1 MPTEPHDNQSDA
13 DTRPAAESE
22 LPCADPSQ
30 EDIAVIP
37 SMPPVPD
44 QPRTPHER
52 KGPSLTDDNRFRSGR
67 LKGLTMTGAIIALSW
82 PVLTESFLNSLV
94 GLVDT
99 ALSAG
104 LEDGE
109 AAADAI
115 GGASYIMW
123 LIGLVIMALGIGAT
137 ALIARSFGKS
147 RLAVA
152 GTILG
157 QTTTLA
163 LIAGVT
169 VGILVWFGAPFMT
182 HALNMS
188 DAAAQYFRDYMQII
202 ALGTPVATLLFGLIA
217 CSRGAG
223 DSVSPLYA
231 MGVRNIVNIA
241 VSWTASGAEIFGYAP
256 PLSLDMGVTGIAVGT
271 VVGDFA
277 GMLVIL
283 LRATSG
289 GWSIRLRLKRM
300 KPHWHTVRRI
310 VRLGIPNFIETFG
323 MWFGNFI
330 IIFFVG
336 QIMLFTATEGL
347 LGSHMIAIRIEA
359 FSFLPG
365 FAMGT
370 AAATL
375 AGQYIGARRPDLA
388 KRAVLVCTAV
398 AASIMTT
405 LGVVLIAFPHA
416 ITGALSQQPIH
427 LDQVPKLLIICGII
441 QLPFAL
447 SIVFRTAMR
456 GAGDVRSVMVLTWI
470 TTYLLRIPIAY
481 ISSGVDIQIPEWLG
495 NGTIHNPGPFEP
507 SLAGLWIGMCAELV
521 LRGLIFTV
529 YFLKGRWLNAKV

>member
-1 MPTEPHDNQSDA
+1 LPDDQTPNRD
-13 DTRPAAESE
+13 DTNTDFRPAAESE
-22 LPCADPSQ
+22 LPYADPDQ
-30 EDIAVIP
+30 EEMAVVPTGAPIP
-37 SMPPVPD
+37 DPV
-44 QPRTPHER
+44 RTR
-52 KGPSLTDDNRFRSGR
+52 GPTLTDDNRFRSGR
-67 LKGLTMTGAIIALSW
+67 LAGLTMTGAIITLSW

-137 ALIARSFGKS
+137 ALIARSVGKS

-163 LIAGVT
+163 LIAGAI
-169 VGILVWFGAPFMT
+169 VGTLVWFFAPLMT
-182 HALNMS
+182 DALNMS
-188 DAAAQYFRDYMQII
+188 DAASAYFREYMRII
-202 ALGTPVATLLFGLIA
+202 AIGTPAATLLFGLIA

-223 DSVSPLYA
+223 DSISPLIA
-231 MGVRNIVNIA
+231 MGVRNVVNIT
-241 VSWTASGAEIFGYAP
+241 VSWCASGAILFDTAP
-256 PLSLDMGVTGIAVGT
+256 PLSMDMGVTGIAVGT
-271 VVGDFA
+271 VAGDIA

-310 VRLGIPNFIETFG
+310 VRLGLPNFVETFG

-330 IIFFVG
+330 MIFFVG
-336 QIMLFTATEGL
+336 QIMLANASGGL

-359 FSFLPG
+359 FSFMPG
-365 FAMGT
+365 FAMGI

-388 KRAVLVCTAV
+388 KRAVLVCTAM
-398 AASIMTT
+398 AATIMTT
-405 LGVVLIAFPHA
+405 LGIILILFPRA
-416 ITGALSQQPIH
+416 ITGALSQQPTH
-427 LDQVPKLLIICGII
+427 LEQVPNLLIICGVI
-441 QLPFAL
+441 QLPFAIG
-447 SIVFRTAMR
+447 IVLRSSMR
-456 GAGDVRSVMVLTWI
+456 GAGDVHAVMVITWI
-470 TTYLLRIPIAY
+470 TTYAVRLPFAY
-481 ISSGVDIQIPEWLG
+481 IASGVDIHLP
-495 NGTIHNPGPFEP
+495 NGKVIANPFPWEP
-507 SLAGLWIGMCAELV
+507 SLAGLWIGMCSELIIRS
-521 LRGLIFTV
+521 LLFTT
-529 YFLKGRWLNAKV
+529 YFMRGRWLNAKV

>member
-1 MPTEPHDNQSDA
+1 MTADPPEQFDDA
-13 DTRPAAESE
+13 DTQPAAESE
-22 LPCADPSQ
+22 LPCADPDQQ
-30 EDIAVIP
+30 EISVVP
-37 SMPPVPD
+37 STAPVPD
-44 QPRTPHER
+44 KPAQR
-52 KGPSLTDDNRFRSGR
+52 GPTLTDDNRFRSGK

-99 ALSAG
+99 TLSAG

-137 ALIARSFGKS
+137 ALIARSVGKS

-157 QTTTLA
+157 QTTLLA
-163 LIAGVT
+163 LLSGVT
-169 VGILVWFGAPFMT
+169 VGTLIWFLAPLMT
-182 HALNMS
+182 DALNMS
-188 DAAAQYFRDYMQII
+188 DTAAGYFRDYMQII
-202 ALGTPVATLLFGLIA
+202 ALGTPAATLLFGLIA

-223 DSVSPLYA
+223 DSVSPLIA
-231 MGVRNIVNIA
+231 MTVRNIVNIA
-241 VSWTASGAEIFGYAP
+241 VSWIASGADLFGHAP
-256 PLSLDMGVTGIAVGT
+256 PASLDMGVTGIAVGT
-271 VVGDFA
+271 VVGDVA

-300 KPHWHTVRRI
+300 KPHWITIRRI

-336 QIMLFTATEGL
+336 QIMLSNNSEGL

-388 KRAVLVCTAV
+388 KRAVLVCTGV

-405 LGVVLIAFPHA
+405 LGVIMIVFPTA
-416 ITGALSQQPIH
+416 ITKALSQQPTH
-427 LDQVPKLLIICGII
+427 LEQVPSLLIICGAI
-441 QLPFAL
+441 QLPFAVGICL
-447 SIVFRTAMR
+447 RSAMR
-456 GAGDVRSVMVLTWI
+456 GAGDVHAVMVITWI
-470 TTYLLRIPIAY
+470 TTYAVRLPFAY
-481 ISSGVDIQIPEWLG
+481 IASGVDIAIPEWLG
-495 NGTIHNPGPFEP
+495 NGTITNPMPWES
-507 SLAGLWIGMCAELV
+507 SLAGLWIGMCAELIV
-521 LRGLIFTV
+521 RSLLFTA
-529 YFLKGRWLNAKV
+529 YFMRGRWLNAKV

>member
-1 MPTEPHDNQSDA
+1 MPTDPPDHHD
-13 DTRPAAESE
+13 DTDIDFQPAAESE
-22 LPCADPSQ
+22 LPCADPDQ
-30 EDIAVIP
+30 EEMTVVP
-37 SMPPVPD
+37 SMAPVPD
-44 QPRTPHER
+44 QPKPR
-52 KGPSLTDDNRFRSGR
+52 GPTLTDDNRFRSGR
-67 LKGLTMTGAIIALSW
+67 LKGLTMGGAIIALSW

-137 ALIARSFGKS
+137 ALIARSVGKS

-157 QTTTLA
+157 QTATLA
-163 LIAGVT
+163 IVAGIT
-169 VGILVWFGAPFMT
+169 VGTAVWFLAPFMT
-182 HALNMS
+182 DALNMS
-188 DAAAQYFRDYMQII
+188 DAAAGYFRDYMQII
-202 ALGTPVATLLFGLIA
+202 AIGTPAATLLFGLIA

-223 DSVSPLYA
+223 DSISPLYA
-231 MGVRNIVNIA
+231 MGVRNVVNIA
-241 VSWTASGAEIFGYAP
+241 VSWVASGADLFGYAP
-256 PLSLDMGVTGIAVGT
+256 PMSMDMGVTGIAVGT
-271 VVGDFA
+271 VVGDLA

-283 LRATSG
+283 MRATSG

-300 KPHWHTVRRI
+300 KPHWITVRRI

-330 IIFFVG
+330 MIFFVG
-336 QIMLFTATEGL
+336 QIMLTNMSEGL

-388 KRAVLVCTAV
+388 KRAVLICTAV

-405 LGVVLIAFPHA
+405 LGIILIVFPHA
-416 ITGALSQQPIH
+416 ITGALSQQPTH
-427 LDQVPKLLIICGII
+427 LEQVPNLLIICGVI
-441 QLPFAL
+441 QLPFAVGICL
-447 SIVFRTAMR
+447 RSAMR
-456 GAGDVRSVMVLTWI
+456 GAGDVHAVMVITWI
-470 TTYLLRIPIAY
+470 TTYAVRLPFAY
-481 ISSGVDIQIPEWLG
+481 IASSVDITIPEWLG
-495 NGTIHNPGPFEP
+495 NGTITNPMPWEP
-507 SLAGLWIGMCAELV
+507 SLAGLWIGMCSELIIRS
-521 LRGLIFTV
+521 LLFTA
-529 YFLKGRWLNAKV
+529 YFMRGRWLNAKV